1 MFAEQP
7 YGRRLRALV
16 SGFVGERH
24 ARANLQVGKRVVEH
38 AVAAE
43 VDFLSIVGL
52 EKTKLAGWI
61 KPRDRSGGCAFVMLR
76 LTLRTAKLVLQLPA
90 GAFERVVERK
100 IWVGVALIRRRR
112 PFHIH
117 LAAVRQGEPDMDLV
131 KPALAMPK
139 TGPFQHNAARGY
151 TAPALLEFGNMFFN
165 DIFDLGGSSH
175 PLKFD
180 LRRRLHA
187 MLHLNFSPTMV
198 NDLTRGRTKPD
209 SSSDDLVSSLMHIN
223 MGE

>member
-1 MFAEQP
+1 
-7 YGRRLRALV
+7 
-16 SGFVGERH
+16 
-24 ARANLQVGKRVVEH
+24 
-38 AVAAE
+38 
-43 VDFLSIVGL
+43 
-52 EKTKLAGWI
+52 
-61 KPRDRSGGCAFVMLR
+61 
-76 LTLRTAKLVLQLPA
+76 
-90 GAFERVVERK
+90 
-100 IWVGVALIRRRR
+100 
-112 PFHIH
+112 
-117 LAAVRQGEPDMDLV
+117 MDIV

-151 TAPALLEFGNMFFN
+151 TAPALPEFGNMFFN

-180 LRRRLHA
+180 LRRRLHT

-198 NDLTRGRTKPD
+198 NDLTCGRTKPH